1 VYYRFQCGFFNY
13 LKCGWQVR
21 VWVPYDQTFE
31 ITLYY
36 DSHPELPR
44 PAVIDT
50 VLHTPQTMAVATVK
64 SGLRTQ
70 QHMSHLC
77 MIETTGTHVKHNG
90 YQHKQ
95 AHCMFKAYCDLH
107 PFALRYGNTEIT
119 NWLRNEKIDTL
130 HKRFDADTGETTS
143 VDRLKAMVKAC
154 KRFCMSKISRM
165 DKDVD
170 VSGNYPQAQLLA
182 LCQKYCLRATVARLG
197 ELHFDADTSY
207 IIPGWSASEDR
218 EAAAGGMCVMI
229 TTMNLALNYAR
240 TMRWN
245 KGNVTLALD
254 HTYKMDKRGNPH
266 FSVNV
271 IGPNQSA
278 HRCLVL

>member
-1 VYYRFQCGFFNY
+1 
-13 LKCGWQVR
+13 
-21 VWVPYDQTFE
+21 
-31 ITLYY
+31 
-36 DSHPELPR
+36 
-44 PAVIDT
+44 
-50 VLHTPQTMAVATVK
+50 
-64 SGLRTQ
+64 
-70 QHMSHLC
+70 
-77 MIETTGTHVKHNG
+77 
-90 YQHKQ
+90 
-95 AHCMFKAYCDLH
+95 
-107 PFALRYGNTEIT
+107 
-119 NWLRNEKIDTL
+119 
-130 HKRFDADTGETTS
+130 
-143 VDRLKAMVKAC
+143 
-154 KRFCMSKISRM
+154 MSKISRM

-170 VSGNYPQAQLLA
+170 VAGNYPQAQLLS
-182 LCQKYCLRATVARLG
+182 LCQKYCLGATVARLG

-240 TMRWN
+240 AMRWN

-278 HRCLVL
+278 HRCLLL